1 MYLQMHELI
10 LFEILTWSKVW
21 LWLVLFY
28 EKEICFVNSWE
39 LIPDALTCLVIW
51 PPFFLNGY
59 FVCYRESLKVVFLHC
74 EAVSYVTSDTLPMKN
89 WEPHGC
95 WDDRGGVRE
104 VLLVQLD
111 SVAFLA
117 ITSTRTMA
125 FSGIMSQECAAK
137 WLLSVLVRLGIFIS
151 SSCPFFKMYTFVFF
165 WNLMA
170 FMTIFTEWVAQVP
183 SLQWWVQGS
192 QDLRGWFQIAYIS
205 SVEIVWQLY
214 ETQQTSS

>member
-1 MYLQMHELI
+1 MRRKYVLWTLGNLFPMHLHVWSFGHLSFSTDI
-10 LFEILTWSKVW
+10 LCATGKVW
-21 LWLVLFY
+21 KLFSFIVKQY
-28 EKEICFVNSWE
+28 
-39 LIPDALTCLVIW
+39 P
-51 PPFFLNGY
+51 
-59 FVCYRESLKVVFLHC
+59 
-74 EAVSYVTSDTLPMKN
+74 VTSDTLPMKN

-151 SSCPFFKMYTFVFF
+151 YSCPFFKM
-165 WNLMA
+165 A
-170 FMTIFTEWVAQVP
+170 FMKIFTEWIAQVP
-183 SLQWWVQGS
+183 SLQWWLQGS

-214 ETQQTSS
+214 ETQQASS